1 MTNTKKKAAMKK
13 MKSKPAESKTPATKP
28 HTKPMKKKPAWKK
41 TSKEAKKMKTEA
53 TKATNTV

>member
-28 HTKPMKKKPAWKK
+28 HAKTMKMQPARKK
-41 TSKEAKKMKTEA
+41 TSKGAGKTKTKA